1 MAEGYEPCPRL
12 YVSYDNIVNR
22 WDTTT
27 TFDGT
32 VRKSCGVV
40 NIYYRG
46 YDSTKS
52 HIAIFSPLAEIP
64 EGYRPPIN
72 IPVIGFIKLAEDN
85 FYRACNVWVYT
96 NGEIGLNF
104 SGSYHVE
111 DLWISGSYGVP

>member
-12 YVSYDNIVNR
+12 YASSDDLVNR
-22 WDTTT
+22 WENASPAS
-27 TFDGT
+27 GT
-32 VRKSCGVV
+32 VRKIAGVV
-40 NIYYRG
+40 TLFYRG
-46 YDSTKS
+46 YDSSKS

-64 EGYRPPIN
+64 IGYRPPIN
-72 IPVIGFIKLAEDN
+72 IPVTGFIKLAEDN
-85 FYRACNVWVYT
+85 YYRACNVWVYA